1 MPAMVRMIA
10 LTNTKAVGGSIKPI
24 AAYPN
29 GIAIVTELVPT
40 AEDIARYDMIVVLS
54 DRGNSQIDPFWEP
67 ETPFPQ
73 ECYRDRVR
81 WVWSRTADQII
92 ISKEVGLHIMA
103 RSNELNKEFDSHIKI
118 SGTEAWKKLS
128 RLAIAVAGYLDR
140 KSTRLNSSHL

>member
-1 MPAMVRMIA
+1 MESAVFEEFGKCKQDIVSELTDIRSSNEVRIARVSGTITMPAMVRMIA
-10 LTNTKAVGGSIKPI
+10 LTNTKAIGGSIKPI

-40 AEDIARYDMIVVLS
+40 AEDIARYDMIVILP

-92 ISKEVGLHIMA
+92 ISKEVGL
-103 RSNELNKEFDSHIKI
+103 
-118 SGTEAWKKLS
+118 LS
-128 RLAIAVAGYLDR
+128 LSLGC
-140 KSTRLNSSHL
+140 